1 MLEEWRG
8 MRLQGSGIDRLQQL
22 SKADKKYG
30 AI

>member
-8 MRLQGSGIDRLQQL
+8 MRLEGSGIDRLQQL